1 MSVDASGLAIVPAPD
16 APRPETSLDSRSR
29 VRRETIKQLVKS
41 PTFLIGVAVVL
52 FWILCA
58 FFSDAIVPHDPI
70 NDSLGAGTSAAPSS
84 SYWFGLDEQG
94 RDVFSR
100 VIAGSANILKV
111 APLATAIGISL
122 GTLLGLVMGYF
133 RGWTDNVI
141 GRIIDAVLAIPLI
154 VFAILILTAL
164 SGQSEGINVTPAR
177 LAIVIGLAFTPPVA
191 RTVRAAA
198 LAERDLDYVQA
209 AKLRGEGATYIMLA
223 EILPNVV
230 PTIIVEATV
239 RLGYA
244 IFTAATLAFLSY
256 GVQPPTPDWGVMISD
271 AQVSLGSHWGP
282 AIYPGLALALLA
294 LGLSLVGD
302 GLADLLRPE

>member
-1 MSVDASGLAIVPAPD
+1 MNVDASGMAIVPAPET
-16 APRPETSLDSRSR
+16 PRAETSLDSKSR
-29 VRRETIKQLVKS
+29 VRRETIKQLLRS
-41 PTFLIGVAVVL
+41 PAFLIGAVVVL
-52 FWILCA
+52 FWVFCA

-70 NDSLGAGTSAAPSS
+70 NDSLGLGTSAAPSS
-84 SYWFGLDEQG
+84 DYWFGLDEQG

-111 APLATAIGISL
+111 APLATLIGIGL

-141 GRIIDAVLAIPLI
+141 GRVIDAVLAIPLI

-177 LAIVIGLAFTPPVA
+177 LAVVIGLSFTPPIA

-209 AKLRGEGATYIMLA
+209 AKLRGEFAPYIMVA
-223 EILPNVV
+223 EILPNIV
-230 PTIIVEATV
+230 PTIVVEATV

-256 GVQPPTPDWGVMISD
+256 GVQPPTPDWGLDI
-271 AQVSLGSHWGP
+271 AEQYQNVSFAWWESMFP
-282 AIYPGLALALLA
+282 ALAIA
-294 LGLSLVGD
+294 SLVVAVN
-302 GLADLLRPE
+302 LIADAVQQVLEG

>member
-1 MSVDASGLAIVPAPD
+1 MSVDTSGLALVPAPD
-16 APRPETSLDSRSR
+16 GPRAETSLDSKSR
-29 VRRETIKQLVKS
+29 VRRETIRQLVRS
-41 PTFLIGVAVVL
+41 PTFLIGLAIVV
-52 FWILCA
+52 FWVFCA
-58 FFSDAIVPHDPI
+58 FFSDAIIPHDPI

-111 APLATAIGISL
+111 APLATAIGIGL

-164 SGQSEGINVTPAR
+164 SGQSEGITVTPVR

-209 AKLRGEGATYIMLA
+209 AKLRGEFAPYIMLA

-256 GVQPPTPDWGVMISD
+256 GVQPPTPDWGLDI
-271 AQVSLGSHWGP
+271 AEQYQNVSFAWWESIFP
-282 AIYPGLALALLA
+282 ALAIA
-294 LGLSLVGD
+294 SLIVAVN
-302 GLADLLRPE
+302 LVADAVQQVLEG

>member
-1 MSVDASGLAIVPAPD
+1 MSIDASGAAIIPAPD
-16 APRPETSLDSRSR
+16 APRPETSLDSKAR
-29 VRRETIKQLVKS
+29 VRRETLKLLVRS
-41 PTFLIGVAVVL
+41 PTFLIGLVIVL
-52 FWILCA
+52 WWVFCA
-58 FFSDAIVPHDPI
+58 FFNGSIVPHDPI

-100 VIAGSANILKV
+100 VLAGSVTILKV
-111 APLATAIGISL
+111 APLATVIGICL
-122 GTLLGLVMGYF
+122 GTTLGLVMGYF
-133 RGWTDNVI
+133 RGWTDNII

-164 SGQSEGINVTPAR
+164 SGQSEGITVTPAR
-177 LAIVIGLAFTPPVA
+177 LAIVIGLAFTPPIA

-209 AKLRGEGATYIMLA
+209 AKLRGELAPYIMVA
-223 EILPNVV
+223 EILPNIV

-256 GVQPPTPDWGVMISD
+256 GAQPPTPDWGLDITE
-271 AQVSLGSHWGP
+271 QYQNVSFAWWESIFP
-282 AIYPGLALALLA
+282 ALAIA
-294 LGLSLVGD
+294 SLVVAVN
-302 GLADLLRPE
+302 LIADAVQQVLEG

>member
-1 MSVDASGLAIVPAPD
+1 M
-16 APRPETSLDSRSR
+16 
-29 VRRETIKQLVKS
+29 
-41 PTFLIGVAVVL
+41 
-52 FWILCA
+52 
-58 FFSDAIVPHDPI
+58 
-70 NDSLGAGTSAAPSS
+70 
-84 SYWFGLDEQG
+84 
-94 RDVFSR
+94 
-100 VIAGSANILKV
+100 
-111 APLATAIGISL
+111 
-122 GTLLGLVMGYF
+122 
-133 RGWTDNVI
+133 
-141 GRIIDAVLAIPLI
+141 LAIPLI

-209 AKLRGEGATYIMLA
+209 AKLRGEGAPYIMLA

-256 GVQPPTPDWGVMISD
+256 GVQPPTPDWGLDIAEQYQNVGFAWWESIF
-271 AQVSLGSHWGP
+271 P
-282 AIYPGLALALLA
+282 ALAIA
-294 LGLSLVGD
+294 SLVVAVN
-302 GLADLLRPE
+302 LIADAVQQVLEG